1 MSRAKRKRRGHG
13 LTSASRERRKLER
26 DRPQG
31 VQTAI
36 EAQLGEDTARLIAH
50 AAALAPYLRSL
61 GWPRAWARSPAELLI
76 SAATVWCWQQAQRG
90 RGNVTQLPP
99 WFASLTNDTSRRSPG
114 LGLRVECRRGDL
126 DTEEIPP
133 PPQWFCGAEPAEDQ
147 PASDIP
153 SPAVVGDT
161 KACMEQTHTP
171 LISG

>member
-1 MSRAKRKRRGHG
+1 MSRAKRKKRGHG
-13 LTSASRERRKLER
+13 LTSASQERRKLER
-26 DRPQG
+26 ERPQG
-31 VQTAI
+31 VQTSNRS
-36 EAQLGEDTARLIAH
+36 TARRGHRAIDRPRSRSRTVSSVPGV
-50 AAALAPYLRSL
+50 APSL
-61 GWPRAWARSPAELLI
+61 GTVTRRVVDLGGDRLVL
-76 SAATVWCWQQAQRG
+76 AATQRG

-153 SPAVVGDT
+153 SPAVAGDT
-161 KACMEQTHTP
+161 KAP
-171 LISG
+171 V

>member
-1 MSRAKRKRRGHG
+1 MSRAKRKKRGHG
-13 LTSASRERRKLER
+13 LTSASQDRRKLER
-26 DRPQG
+26 ERPQG

-76 SAATVWCWQQAQRG
+76 SAATVWCWQQTQRG

-99 WFASLTNDTSRRSPG
+99 WFASLDERYEPSVARHLACESNAAAAT
-114 LGLRVECRRGDL
+114 L

-153 SPAVVGDT
+153 SPAVAGDT
-161 KACMEQTHTP
+161 KAP
-171 LISG
+171 V